1 MISVSSRSC
10 LARGVCWCRPRHPV
24 VGALLQRADAPH
36 QVAFVQTLQRIIGRT
51 RCSSTRTSSM
61 PSSLVVLIVEGR
73 GVAKALAASR
83 VQRVG
88 TRVSADHLETQAG
101 NAGLQL
107 ARDLIE

>member
-1 MISVSSRSC
+1 
-10 LARGVCWCRPRHPV
+10 
-24 VGALLQRADAPH
+24 
-36 QVAFVQTLQRIIGRT
+36 
-51 RCSSTRTSSM
+51 M

-101 NAGLQL
+101 KAGLQL
-107 ARDLIE
+107 TRDLLD